1 MPAVGVIVK
10 EVTCVISGILLVFD
24 INNPLTKLCKT
35 KTTITH
41 HQEFNIEHFYLEE
54 LVYQCFLYRAIHDLG
69 WNVNK
74 HSSAEQLDF
83 DCPVGNLQHSYHNLI
98 KYLQCARNDL
108 VNLEHSP
115 YNHTTSSTSVV
126 PTTTTS
132 SSSGAVPTTSTT
144 TSSSS
149 AAPTTATTTS
159 STSSSV
165 TPITTTSS
173 TPDVPSTTSSAV
185 PTTTSSP
192 VVITSS
198 STTSSTSAATPTGG
212 DAFNCPVG
220 LPYSCQNTTAIADTC
235 CFESPGG
242 LILQTQFW
250 DVSPA
255 TGPNNSWTIHGLWPD
270 NCDGT
275 YQQFCDPAREYTNLT
290 QILQSFGRQD
300 LVDYALTYW
309 ASNSGSAES
318 FWEHEFGKHGTC
330 MSTFDPPCY
339 PNYSPG
345 AEVVDFF
352 ERTES
357 LFQELPSYD
366 WLAAAGILPSTTVK
380 YTPQQFQ
387 DALSPHHGGN
397 QIYLGCSGGQIDELW
412 YYFYVQGSVQE
423 GNLQPTQFGSSS
435 CTAPFYYYPKGYVPP
450 TSTKTST
457 AGATATACSTATA
470 TPFAGK
476 GYVYVYN
483 SAGAQQGFLIS
494 AGKWY
499 NTAGTPATYTSSS
512 TTGQGP
518 FTLTTSKGLCGIQA
532 DNSLLCDASITTG
545 AQFYSNGSLLQYGD
559 SSYFS
564 AATTPSGQTQGTLF
578 AGDAMAVDVTLSWVP
593 RC

>member
-1 MPAVGVIVK
+1 MASEAENTFAV
-10 EVTCVISGILLVFD
+10 
-24 INNPLTKLCKT
+24 
-35 KTTITH
+35 
-41 HQEFNIEHFYLEE
+41 
-54 LVYQCFLYRAIHDLG
+54 R
-69 WNVNK
+69 
-74 HSSAEQLDF
+74 
-83 DCPVGNLQHSYHNLI
+83 
-98 KYLQCARNDL
+98 
-108 VNLEHSP
+108 
-115 YNHTTSSTSVV
+115 
-126 PTTTTS
+126 
-132 SSSGAVPTTSTT
+132 
-144 TSSSS
+144 
-149 AAPTTATTTS
+149 
-159 STSSSV
+159 
-165 TPITTTSS
+165 
-173 TPDVPSTTSSAV
+173 
-185 PTTTSSP
+185 
-192 VVITSS
+192 
-198 STTSSTSAATPTGG
+198 
-212 DAFNCPVG
+212 
-220 LPYSCQNTTAIADTC
+220 
-235 CFESPGG
+235 
-242 LILQTQFW
+242 

-255 TGPNNSWTIHGLWPD
+255 TGPINSWTIHGRWPD

-318 FWEHEFGKHGTC
+318 IWEHEFGKHGTC

-339 PNYSPG
+339 PNYTP
-345 AEVVDFF
+345 
-352 ERTES
+352 RTES

-397 QIYLGCSGGQIDELW
+397 QIYLGCSGGQIDELC
-412 YYFYVQGSVQE
+412 VQE

-450 TSTKTST
+450 TSTKTTT
-457 AGATATACSTATA
+457 AGLTAKACSTATA

-483 SAGAQQGFLIS
+483 SAGTQQGFLIS

-499 NTAGTPATYTSSS
+499 NIAGTPATYTSSS
-512 TTGQGP
+512 ITGQGP
-518 FTLTTSKGLCGIQA
+518 FTLTTSKGLCGIKA
-532 DNSLLCDASITTG
+532 DNSLLCDASITVG

>member
-1 MPAVGVIVK
+1 M
-10 EVTCVISGILLVFD
+10 
-24 INNPLTKLCKT
+24 
-35 KTTITH
+35 
-41 HQEFNIEHFYLEE
+41 
-54 LVYQCFLYRAIHDLG
+54 
-69 WNVNK
+69 
-74 HSSAEQLDF
+74 
-83 DCPVGNLQHSYHNLI
+83 
-98 KYLQCARNDL
+98 
-108 VNLEHSP
+108 
-115 YNHTTSSTSVV
+115 
-126 PTTTTS
+126 
-132 SSSGAVPTTSTT
+132 T

-149 AAPTTATTTS
+149 AVPTTVTTSS

-165 TPITTTSS
+165 TPFTTTSS

-212 DAFNCPVG
+212 DAFNCPAG
-220 LPYSCQNTTAIADTC
+220 LPYSCQNTTVQADTC

-345 AEVVDFF
+345 VEVVDFF
-352 ERTES
+352 QRTES

-450 TSTKTST
+450 TSTKTTT

-483 SAGAQQGFLIS
+483 SAGTQQGFLIS